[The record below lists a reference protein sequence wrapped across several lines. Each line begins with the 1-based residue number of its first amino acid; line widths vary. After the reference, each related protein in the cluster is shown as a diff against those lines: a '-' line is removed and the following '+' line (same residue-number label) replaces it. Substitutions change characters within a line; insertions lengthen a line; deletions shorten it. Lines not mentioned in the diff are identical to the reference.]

1 MSARKAAGKPTR
13 NAASATRTGRTS
25 SRRKLAVELRA
36 LTWGERLDIIDAL
49 SQVLDNVYSHLPLKR
64 SLYGFDI
71 VRGLE
76 HLRQQITSMSD
87 LQFHRE
93 LTTLV
98 NRLRDAHT
106 QYRGPWV
113 KRDPVASLPFLV
125 EAYGPFDDPIY
136 VVSKVD
142 RRSIRD
148 RHFVKGVTIEHW
160 NGVPF
165 DRAVD
170 RHADVE
176 TGGRPDAR
184 RARALESLTFRSLDY
199 GPPPDDE
206 WVVLRYRD
214 LRGRPRF
221 IRLDWEGI
229 DPGRAAVASR
239 SAATRIR
246 RGINPGA
253 EAVRRAKKYRF
264 NNALWNADQELAR
277 RPRSRAARAASYADF
292 LTAQVFT
299 TNHGRIGYLRI
310 WSFDVDDDQGFLD
323 AAIRLLRRLP
333 DRGLIIDLRDNPGG
347 FIWAAERMLQLF
359 TPNRITPTKFALRA
373 TPLTVAMA
381 GTAFNQPELAP
392 WAPSL
397 AQAAQT
403 GEPYSSHLPITPVES
418 CNDIG
423 QQYGGPVVVIVDANT
438 YSSGDLFAA
447 GFVDNRIGPVVSVG
461 QATGAGGANV
471 WTSDDLG
478 DALESAKSPLP
489 PLPAGV
495 AFTVALRRAVRI
507 NDADGTLIEDAGI
520 AGQPYDMTRVD
531 VLDGNRDLI
540 EHCAEILSTLP
551 RTKLNA
557 RRWGRTIT
565 IETAGIDRVDLYYD
579 GHPAGALTR
588 IRRAGKRRMH
598 VPATASEVEV
608 VGWSEGSICQRRI
621 LRAK

>member
-1 MSARKAAGKPTR
+1 MSARKASAKSARKAGR
-13 NAASATRTGRTS
+13 NGRKR
-25 SRRKLAVELRA
+25 SRRKLAVELRP

-76 HLRQQITSMSD
+76 HLRQQVTSMTD

-113 KRDPVASLPFLV
+113 KREPVASLPFLV
-125 EAYGPFDDPIY
+125 EAYGPFDSPTY

-142 RRSIRD
+142 RRSVRD

-170 RHADVE
+170 LHADVE

-229 DPGRAAVASR
+229 DPGRAAVASQ

-264 NNALWNADQELAR
+264 NNALWNADQALAR

-292 LTAQVFT
+292 LTAQVIT
-299 TNHGRIGYLRI
+299 TKHGRVGYLRI

-423 QQYGGPVVVIVDANT
+423 QRYGGPVVVIVDANT

-478 DALESAKSPLP
+478 DALNSAKSPLP

-531 VLDGNRDLI
+531 VLDSNRDLI
-540 EHCAEILSTLP
+540 EHCSEILSTLP

-598 VPATASEVEV
+598 VPATANEVEV
-608 VGWSEGSICQRRI
+608 VGWSDGSICQRRI
-621 LRAK
+621 LRSK

>member
-1 MSARKAAGKPTR
+1 MSARKASAKSARKAGR
-13 NAASATRTGRTS
+13 NGRKR
-25 SRRKLAVELRA
+25 SRRKLAVELRP

-76 HLRQQITSMSD
+76 HLRQQVTSMTD

-113 KRDPVASLPFLV
+113 RREPVASLPFLV
-125 EAYGPFDDPIY
+125 EAYGPFDSPTY

-142 RRSIRD
+142 RRSVRD

-170 RHADVE
+170 LHADVE

-229 DPGRAAVASR
+229 APGRAAVASQ

-264 NNALWNADQELAR
+264 NNALWNADQALAR

-292 LTAQVFT
+292 LTAQVIT
-299 TNHGRIGYLRI
+299 TKHGRVGYLRI

-423 QQYGGPVVVIVDANT
+423 QRYGGPVVVIVDANT

-478 DALESAKSPLP
+478 DALNSAKSPLP

-531 VLDGNRDLI
+531 VLDSNRDLI
-540 EHCAEILSTLP
+540 EHCSEILSTLP

-598 VPATASEVEV
+598 VPATANEVEV
-608 VGWSEGSICQRRI
+608 VGWSDGSICQRRI
-621 LRAK
+621 LRSK